1 MKMAFDNTLK
11 AGTATG
17 TLLSIVPNM
26 LSQDILRTVVLATIG
41 AVVSFA
47 VTLFLKWIFRSRK

>member
-1 MKMAFDNTLK
+1 MAFDNTLK